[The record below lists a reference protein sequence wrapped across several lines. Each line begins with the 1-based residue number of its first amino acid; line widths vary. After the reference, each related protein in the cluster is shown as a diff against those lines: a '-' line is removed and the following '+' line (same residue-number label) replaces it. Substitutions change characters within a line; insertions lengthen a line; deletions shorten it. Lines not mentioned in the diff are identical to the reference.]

1 MFVAKYVN
9 GKWNLFA
16 GIIML
21 LLGLM
26 VWFNPFDTLLALAF
40 YIGVGFIV
48 TGFLYLMSAYE
59 QRMGWY
65 LLVGSFDVL
74 VGVVLISNLGIT
86 AVSLPII
93 LALWSL
99 TIGIIQ
105 IISSLELKSIDLPW
119 KSTAVMGY
127 VGLFFGLAILIFP
140 TIGAVAISTAIGFY
154 AIMFGIIQILEYRWS
169 KRNPICCRKL
179 V

>member
-1 MFVAKYVN
+1 MVVAKYVN
-9 GKWNLFA
+9 SRWNLFA
-16 GIIML
+16 GVVMI
-21 LLGLM
+21 LLGLV

-40 YIGVGFIV
+40 YIGLGFII

-93 LALWSL
+93 LALWCL
-99 TIGIIQ
+99 TVGIIQ
-105 IISSLELKSIDLPW
+105 IISSMELKGIDLPW
-119 KSTAVMGY
+119 KLTALMGY
-127 VGLFFGLAILIFP
+127 VGLFFGVSILIFP
-140 TIGAVAISTAIGFY
+140 TLGMVVISTAIGFY
-154 AIMFGIIQILEYRWS
+154 AIMFGAIQILEYRWS
-169 KRNPICCRKL
+169 KRNPICCKRL